1 MGLAD
6 GVHLVRDH
14 GTHEVGDIPSAL
26 TIFEV
31 TVGGGVAADAVHEHV
46 AVQGLATSGLQ
57 ESLRLCSL
65 KQPQGRIS
73 VCAMIL
79 RALGRYKHV

>member
-26 TIFEV
+26 TIFKV

-46 AVQGLATSGLQ
+46 AVQGLATSG
-57 ESLRLCSL
+57 S
-65 KQPQGRIS
+65 
-73 VCAMIL
+73 
-79 RALGRYKHV
+79 